1 MRLLERTTRS
11 RSLTEVGREFFER
24 AVGLL
29 GATEDARRAVPQAQG
44 EPRGTLHL
52 TCGVE
57 FGLLAVNGWVRD
69 GEQQTVDPVARPRV
83 NNNFA
88 VRDAA
93 VDASARHR
101 TPKVRAFIDLASRPI
116 VGAHAQWLAPSRTDV
131 V

>member
-24 AVGLL
+24 AVGIL
-29 GATEDARRAVPQAQG
+29 GAAEDARRAVPQAQG
-44 EPRGTLHL
+44 EPRDTLRL
-52 TCGVE
+52 TCGAE

-69 GEQQTVDPVARPRV
+69 GEQQTVEPVARLRV

-116 VGAHAQWLAPSRTDV
+116 VAAHAQWLAPSRTDV